1 MTITRSNRNTEEPS
15 VLSMLGSISKQ
26 IAINKQIMMEMMQ
39 EIRAW
44 TKPFST
50 SKAITR
56 QHWEPSTTYP
66 TSSTASPFITK
77 IGESSAIQQDRDSTP
92 RPMVSRNELPP
103 ATMRS
108 STIVAA
114 LGTSTSSHAPETLS
128 TNREVLAT
136 PHLVAGYPSSGILIG
151 GEGDDPKPR
160 ISTLGLPF
168 TSSLCNHRESATKK
182 KSHMASSDLLP
193 FSSVNRQSTTT
204 ASSPV
209 MTLQLPA
216 KLQLKGEGHDLPP
229 MAAEGADVAGHRGEE
244 VEEQQHVEDTKAEIS
259 LDAYSGT
266 AAPKT
271 LRVNGVIK
279 KTTVR
284 ILIDTGSTH
293 NFIDMRLLRK
303 IGLESEPTEGF
314 DVTIGDGT
322 TLRADSICGGAELKV
337 QDQIFTL
344 DLYPLALQ
352 GADIVLGTQWLRSLG
367 PVTFDFTSLT
377 LTFWRDDQ
385 RVLLDGSKP
394 LLELSKERELASF
407 SAPTFPFFSD
417 LRRASAEDSDLVRL
431 MEELRANPSSN
442 PEHEERNGLVLEH
455 GRIKVPRNEELR
467 RLLMAHFHDTP
478 IAGHEGVL
486 RTYKR
491 LAQNCTWTGM
501 KTDVK
506 KYVREC
512 QICQRAKSEALKP
525 SGLLQPLPIP
535 ERIWED
541 ISMDFIEGLPEVRGQ
556 SVVFVVVDRLS
567 KYAHFITLSHPF
579 SAKRVAEIFVREVA
593 RLHGMPRTIVS
604 DRDRIFISE
613 FWSEFFRLQGTQINL
628 SSAYHP
634 ETDGQTEV
642 VNRGLEQYLRCFV
655 ADRPK
660 DWVKFLPWAEWSYNT
675 AHHSSIGMTP
685 FEAVYGRTPPVLR
698 AYDRLAATDRTE
710 LDLELADRD
719 ETLRRLK
726 THLAT
731 AQNRMKQT
739 HDKGRREREFEVDQ
753 LVFVRAQPYRQST
766 LRPILNQ
773 KLGYKYYGPY
783 RVLQRIG
790 PVAYRLDLPE
800 GTRIHPVFHV
810 SALKAKIGPNHVV
823 GSTLPEPMEEDG
835 STEPVRVLSRR
846 RRRQGSRLETE
857 VLIEWLG
864 KPTDESTWELEA
876 DIMDRFPNFKP

>member
-77 IGESSAIQQDRDSTP
+77 IGESSAIRQDRDSTP

-114 LGTSTSSHAPETLS
+114 LGTSTSSHAPETSS

-136 PHLVAGYPSSGILIG
+136 PHLVAGYPSSGILIS
-151 GEGDDPKPR
+151 GEGDDPKSR
-160 ISTLGLPF
+160 ISTLGPPF
-168 TSSLCNHRESATKK
+168 TSSLCNHSESATKK

-204 ASSPV
+204 ASSPA

-216 KLQLKGEGHDLPP
+216 KLPLKGEGHDLPP
-229 MAAEGADVAGHRGEE
+229 MAAESADVAGHRGEE
-244 VEEQQHVEDTKAEIS
+244 VEEQHHAEDTMAKIS
-259 LDAYSGT
+259 LHAYSGT

-337 QDQIFTL
+337 QGQTFTL

-367 PVTFDFTSLT
+367 PVTFDFISLT

-567 KYAHFITLSHPF
+567 KYAYFITLSHPF

-660 DWVKFLPWAEWSYNT
+660 DWVKFLP
-675 AHHSSIGMTP
+675 
-685 FEAVYGRTPPVLR
+685 
-698 AYDRLAATDRTE
+698 
-710 LDLELADRD
+710 
-719 ETLRRLK
+719 
-726 THLAT
+726 
-731 AQNRMKQT
+731 
-739 HDKGRREREFEVDQ
+739 
-753 LVFVRAQPYRQST
+753 
-766 LRPILNQ
+766 
-773 KLGYKYYGPY
+773 
-783 RVLQRIG
+783 
-790 PVAYRLDLPE
+790 
-800 GTRIHPVFHV
+800 
-810 SALKAKIGPNHVV
+810 
-823 GSTLPEPMEEDG
+823 
-835 STEPVRVLSRR
+835 
-846 RRRQGSRLETE
+846 
-857 VLIEWLG
+857 
-864 KPTDESTWELEA
+864 
-876 DIMDRFPNFKP
+876 

>member
-1 MTITRSNRNTEEPS
+1 
-15 VLSMLGSISKQ
+15 
-26 IAINKQIMMEMMQ
+26 
-39 EIRAW
+39 
-44 TKPFST
+44 
-50 SKAITR
+50 
-56 QHWEPSTTYP
+56 
-66 TSSTASPFITK
+66 
-77 IGESSAIQQDRDSTP
+77 
-92 RPMVSRNELPP
+92 
-103 ATMRS
+103 
-108 STIVAA
+108 
-114 LGTSTSSHAPETLS
+114 
-128 TNREVLAT
+128 
-136 PHLVAGYPSSGILIG
+136 
-151 GEGDDPKPR
+151 
-160 ISTLGLPF
+160 
-168 TSSLCNHRESATKK
+168 
-182 KSHMASSDLLP
+182 
-193 FSSVNRQSTTT
+193 
-204 ASSPV
+204 
-209 MTLQLPA
+209 
-216 KLQLKGEGHDLPP
+216 
-229 MAAEGADVAGHRGEE
+229 
-244 VEEQQHVEDTKAEIS
+244 
-259 LDAYSGT
+259 
-266 AAPKT
+266 
-271 LRVNGVIK
+271 
-279 KTTVR
+279 
-284 ILIDTGSTH
+284 
-293 NFIDMRLLRK
+293 
-303 IGLESEPTEGF
+303 
-314 DVTIGDGT
+314 
-322 TLRADSICGGAELKV
+322 
-337 QDQIFTL
+337 
-344 DLYPLALQ
+344 
-352 GADIVLGTQWLRSLG
+352 
-367 PVTFDFTSLT
+367 
-377 LTFWRDDQ
+377 
-385 RVLLDGSKP
+385 
-394 LLELSKERELASF
+394 
-407 SAPTFPFFSD
+407 
-417 LRRASAEDSDLVRL
+417 
-431 MEELRANPSSN
+431 
-442 PEHEERNGLVLEH
+442 
-455 GRIKVPRNEELR
+455 
-467 RLLMAHFHDTP
+467 
-478 IAGHEGVL
+478 
-486 RTYKR
+486 
-491 LAQNCTWTGM
+491 M

-512 QICQRAKSEALKP
+512 QICQRVKSEALKP

-810 SALKAKIGPNHVV
+810 SALKAQIGPNHVV

>member
-15 VLSMLGSISKQ
+15 VLSMLGSLSKQ

-66 TSSTASPFITK
+66 TSSTAFPLITK
-77 IGESSAIQQDRDSTP
+77 IGESSAIRQDRDSTP

-114 LGTSTSSHAPETLS
+114 LGTSTSSHAPETSS

-136 PHLVAGYPSSGILIG
+136 PHLVAGYPSLGILIG

-160 ISTLGLPF
+160 ISTLGPPF
-168 TSSLCNHRESATKK
+168 TSSLCNHSESATKK

-216 KLQLKGEGHDLPP
+216 KLPLKGEGHDLPP
-229 MAAEGADVAGHRGEE
+229 MAAESADVAGHRGEE
-244 VEEQQHVEDTKAEIS
+244 VEEQHHAEDTMAKIS
-259 LDAYSGT
+259 LHAYSGT

-271 LRVNGVIK
+271 LRVNGVVK

-293 NFIDMRLLRK
+293 NFIDKRLPRK

-322 TLRADSICGGAELKV
+322 TLRADFICGGAELKV
-337 QDQIFTL
+337 QGQTFTL

-367 PVTFDFTSLT
+367 PVTFDFISLT

-512 QICQRAKSEALKP
+512 QICQRVKSEALKP

-800 GTRIHPVFHV
+800 GTRIHPVFYV
-810 SALKAKIGPNHVV
+810 SALKAQIGPNHVV

-835 STEPVRVLSRR
+835 SNEPVRVLSRR

>member
-56 QHWEPSTTYP
+56 QYWEPSTTYP

-77 IGESSAIQQDRDSTP
+77 IGESSAIQQERDSTP

-103 ATMRS
+103 TTMRS
-108 STIVAA
+108 ATIVAA

-136 PHLVAGYPSSGILIG
+136 PHLVAGYPSSGILIS
-151 GEGDDPKPR
+151 GEGDDPKSR
-160 ISTLGLPF
+160 ISTLGPPF
-168 TSSLCNHRESATKK
+168 TSSLCNHSESATKK

-204 ASSPV
+204 ASSPA

-216 KLQLKGEGHDLPP
+216 KLPLKGEGHDLPP
-229 MAAEGADVAGHRGEE
+229 MAAESADVAGHRGEE
-244 VEEQQHVEDTKAEIS
+244 VEEQHHAEDTVAKIS
-259 LDAYSGT
+259 LHAYSGT

-271 LRVNGVIK
+271 LRVNGVVK

-293 NFIDMRLLRK
+293 NFIDKRLLR

-322 TLRADSICGGAELKV
+322 TLRADSICRGAELKV
-337 QDQIFTL
+337 QGQIFTL

-377 LTFWRDDQ
+377 LTFWRDDH

-394 LLELSKERELASF
+394 LLELPKERELASF
-407 SAPTFPFFSD
+407 STPTFPFFSD

-431 MEELRANPSSN
+431 MEELRENPSSN

-660 DWVKFLPWAEWSYNT
+660 DWVKFLPWVEWSYNT

-810 SALKAKIGPNHVV
+810 SALKAQIGPNHVV

-835 STEPVRVLSRR
+835 SNEPVRVLSRR

-864 KPTDESTWELEA
+864 KPTDESTWELET